1 MLRFSKASIELYQR
15 TGTDRSEGNLLGS
28 EWEFDSGAA
37 AFLCCRIALSKA
49 GYCLQSAVA
58 GHYQA
63 SSFSAIS
70 SILVTEFQ
78 LRPVPGVFR
87 ILWMRGQGSLDWA
100 MPLGK

>member
-15 TGTDRSEGNLLGS
+15 TGRDRSEGNLLG
-28 EWEFDSGAA
+28 ERMGGQYGYKEKRQPG
-37 AFLCCRIALSKA
+37 CRISKA
-49 GYCLQSAVA
+49 GYYLQSAVA

-63 SSFSAIS
+63 SRFSAIS

-87 ILWMRGQGSLDWA
+87 ILWMRGQGSLD
-100 MPLGK
+100 